1 MIEEL
6 QLVNHLLESKDPY
19 LFHKQ
24 GIDRSYFV
32 ALNDVVGWI
41 DKFRDD
47 TGQLPTKELVAT
59 EFEDFRALRDLDPV
73 DYLVN
78 VLREQH
84 AYMGFR
90 PILAASAQALNGG
103 GSSIEAMWKMRAD
116 LDSALKQYA
125 TKMTARDWAKN
136 AMDRYDKY
144 METHGREGLAGLT
157 TGIKALDAL
166 TGGWKN
172 DDFILL
178 AGRMNEGK
186 SLIGTYFA
194 FKAWVSLQLA
204 EVTAPILYISTEM
217 PSLEIEF
224 RLDTLK
230 AHFSNRGL
238 NDGKLPDASLY
249 KEYAEEM
256 VQKSTTIK
264 IYTHDDNRG
273 NPFTPADI
281 RALIEMEKPAFIIID
296 QLYDLSDGTGERD
309 IRKRIVNVSSALREV
324 NRATQTPMMVLLQAG
339 RDAAREARKNDKA
352 SPELDHIQESDNPA
366 QKATRAITIR
376 KIDNTFKLSLKKNR
390 SGEKNKDVYMRADI
404 DHGLWE
410 EIDEAELFF

>member
-6 QLVNHLLESKDPY
+6 QLVNHLLESKDPS

-24 GIDRSYFV
+24 GIDRSYFIV
-32 ALNDVVGWI
+32 LKDVVDWI
-41 DKFRDD
+41 DKFREE

-78 VLREQH
+78 ALRDRH
-84 AYMGFR
+84 AYMVFR
-90 PILAASAQALNGG
+90 PILTASAQSLNNGD
-103 GSSIEAMWKMRAD
+103 SSIETMWKMRAD
-116 LDSALKQYA
+116 LDGALKQYA
-125 TKMTARDWAKN
+125 AKMTARDWTKN
-136 AMDRYDKY
+136 ALDRYETY
-144 METHGREGLAGLT
+144 MNTHGREGLAGLT
-157 TGIKALDAL
+157 TGIKALDEL

-186 SLIGTYFA
+186 SLIGAYFA
-194 FKAWVSLQLA
+194 FQAWVSLQVA
-204 EVTAPILYISTEM
+204 QVTAPVLYISTEM

-230 AHFSNRGL
+230 AHFSNRAL
-238 NDGKLPDASLY
+238 NDGNLKDAGLY
-249 KEYAEEM
+249 KNYAEEM
-256 VQKSTTIK
+256 VQKKSTIK

-273 NPFTPADI
+273 NPFTPSDI
-281 RALIEMEKPAFIIID
+281 RALIEIEKPAFIIID

-309 IRKRIVNVSSALREV
+309 IRKRIVNVSTALREM
-324 NRATQTPMMVLLQAG
+324 NRATQTPLMVLLQAG
-339 RDAAREARKNDKA
+339 RVATREARKNDKA
-352 SPELDHIQESDNPA
+352 SPELEHIQESDNPA

-376 KIDNTFKLSLKKNR
+376 KIDHTFKLSLKKNR
-390 SGEKNKDVYMRADI
+390 SGENNKDVYMRADI
-404 DHGLWE
+404 DRGLWE
-410 EIDEAELFF
+410 EIDETELFF